1 MALHGE
7 VGGGFLPETQTEG
20 TELFGSNPQLLHG
33 NHKALEDGKYG
44 WAGQGTEAYL
54 VKRKPLIG
62 SLPTMH
68 RALGLTPA
76 SSIK

>member
-20 TELFGSNPQLLHG
+20 TELFG

-68 RALGLTPA
+68 RALGLIP
-76 SSIK
+76 SSV